1 MFAGATGEH
10 VTRASRARRKAWI
23 TAKHRQNAVIEYS
36 DKCAE
41 STSPWATRRTVRNHK
56 RVTVRGKKWQ
66 LAKAGLL
73 DE

>member
-1 MFAGATGEH
+1 VFAGATGEH
-10 VTRASRARRKAWI
+10 VTHASRARRKAWI
-23 TAKHRQNAVIEYS
+23 TAKYRQNAVIVYS

-66 LAKAGLL
+66 FERGGLL